1 MFRDEKATDRRAKRQ
16 ANRMM
21 KRMVKRKVGALQCA
35 GYEDDGWSSAMVVV
49 VVVVEG
55 EKRNEAVEMTW
66 TSSA

>member
-35 GYEDDGWSSAMVVV
+35 GYEDDGWRSAMVVV
-49 VVVVEG
+49 G
-55 EKRNEAVEMTW
+55 EEKMNEAVEMTW